1 MKPTHQLR
9 GYRQGMVM
17 VTEYAYNWLE
27 ADTKVEELLKTSMYD
42 EVRIIKLDKDTK
54 DDVYV

>member
-1 MKPTHQLR
+1 MI
-9 GYRQGMVM
+9 MM
-17 VTEYAYNWLE
+17 TEYAYDWLE

-42 EVRIIKLDKDTK
+42 ELRIIKLDKDTK